1 MSKFKGLGVA
11 MVTPFKTDKSVDFDG
26 LDLVKFQLLNMGEV
40 KAKYPNAESW
50 FFALF
55 R

>member
-26 LDLVKFQLLNMGEV
+26 LEKLTNHLVDGGVKYLVVMGTTINL
-40 KAKYPNAESW
+40 YT
-50 FFALF
+50 
-55 R
+55 